1 MSTSNKISKKVI
13 LLGHFGVGKTSLV
26 RRFVHEKFSDEYL
39 TTIGVKVDKK
49 EIEIGDRLLS
59 MIIWDIEGGAVQSK
73 LPQSYFLGAH
83 GIIYVFD
90 LLRPSTYASIEEE
103 LQYFRNLLPKASVQ
117 IIGNKIDLLDEIEM
131 EDFLRENE
139 GRFDFLSSAKT
150 GDNVEVMFASL
161 GNRMLAS

>member
-26 RRFVHEKFSDEYL
+26 RRFVHEKFTEQYL

-49 EIEIGDRLLS
+49 EIETDDRLVT

-90 LLRPSTYASIEEE
+90 LMRPSTYSNIEAE
-103 LQYFRNLLPKASVQ
+103 LEYFRNLLPKASVQ
-117 IIGNKIDLLDEIEM
+117 IIGNKTDLLDEIDL
-131 EDFLRENE
+131 EDFERDHA
-139 GRFDFLSSAKT
+139 GIYDYLSSAKT
-150 GDNVEVMFASL
+150 GVNVEPMFA
-161 GNRMLAS
+161 NLAKLMTVG

>member
-26 RRFVHEKFSDEYL
+26 RRFVHEKFTEQYL

-49 EIEIGDRLLS
+49 EIETAERTVT

-90 LLRPSTYASIEEE
+90 LLRPSTYANIDSE
-103 LQYFRNLLPKASVQ
+103 LQYFRDLLPKASVQ
-117 IIGNKIDLLDEIEM
+117 IIGNKTDLLDEIDL
-131 EDFLRENE
+131 EDFERDND
-139 GRFDFLSSAKT
+139 GIYNFLSSAKT
-150 GDNVEVMFASL
+150 GANVETMFS
-161 GNRMLAS
+161 NLAKLMTGQ

>member
-1 MSTSNKISKKVI
+1 MSTSNKISKKII

-26 RRFVHEKFSDEYL
+26 RRFVHEKFTDQYL

-49 EIEIGDRLLS
+49 VIETDEKTVT

-90 LLRPSTYASIEEE
+90 LLRPSTYANIESE
-103 LQYFRNLLPKASVQ
+103 LQYFRELLPKASVQ
-117 IIGNKIDLLDEIEM
+117 IIGNKTDLLDEIDL
-131 EDFLRENE
+131 EDFERENA
-139 GRFDFLSSAKT
+139 GIYNFLSSAKT
-150 GDNVEVMFASL
+150 GANVELMFT
-161 GNRMLAS
+161 NLAKLMTGQ